1 MNASGAP
8 LPNLGRLVGFAA
20 VLCSTIWVAGPAH
33 AQAPEAPRQVGQTPP
48 ATQRQVEEGF
58 RAVLQNPADMGLN
71 AAYAQRLIDA
81 GEYEKAIASLE
92 RILIT
97 DPGQAQ
103 VRVEIG
109 ALYFRLGSYETA
121 RSYFRRAL
129 EDPNLPAALKPQVE
143 QFLADID
150 QRLSPSQFTG
160 FASVGARWDSNANTG
175 ADNTVLR
182 VGGVTVP
189 RPTSI
194 RPQSDFSFFGA
205 SRVQHDYD
213 LDTQDQAR
221 IESTLLGYGSAYT
234 RFSHQDLILGELTT
248 GVRFKPAPIALQDL
262 SIRPHV
268 IGNLIGLDGDKYLDT
283 YGFGLDVTMTW
294 SERLASE
301 LTFEYRREDYGTI
314 PRLGDTQHQ
323 SGAAKVVK
331 LRTAYE
337 VRPNNLLIVDLYYR
351 SDAAERGYYDYTH
364 YQGTFTYSLTYQGP
378 KQLTERSWTVS
389 PYVSWYSRGYASPDP
404 TIDPAT
410 TRSDDQVRLG
420 LQHVIPIADGWT
432 TFQQVEH
439 VWGLSNIPNYDYRDT
454 AVFVGL
460 TRTF

>member
-1 MNASGAP
+1 
-8 LPNLGRLVGFAA
+8 LLKVGRFVGIAA
-20 VLCSTIWVAGPAH
+20 ALCSTAWGLDRAH
-33 AQAPEAPRQVGQTPP
+33 AQSPDGPRQVGQTPP
-48 ATQRQVEEGF
+48 APQRQVEEGF

-97 DPGQAQ
+97 DPGQSQ

-129 EDPNLPAALKPQVE
+129 EDPNLPAALRPQVE
-143 QFLADID
+143 QFLADINE
-150 QRLSPSQFTG
+150 RLSPSQFTG

-175 ADNTVLR
+175 SDNTLLR
-182 VGGVTVP
+182 AGGVTLN
-189 RPTSI
+189 RPTSV

-213 LDTQDQAR
+213 LDTQDEAK
-221 IESTLLGYGSAYT
+221 IESTVLGYGSAYT
-234 RFSHQDLILGELTT
+234 RFSHQDVILGELTT
-248 GVRFKPAPIALQDL
+248 GVRFKPAPTELKDL
-262 SIRPHV
+262 SIRPHL
-268 IGNLIGLDGDKYLDT
+268 IGNLVGLDGDKYLDT

-314 PRLGDTQHQ
+314 PRFGDTQHQ
-323 SGAAKVVK
+323 SGAAKVLK
-331 LRTAYE
+331 LRTAYQLTDRSL
-337 VRPNNLLIVDLYYR
+337 VIADLYYR
-351 SDAAERGYYDYTH
+351 SDAAERGYYDYSH
-364 YQGTFTYSLTYQGP
+364 YQGTFTFSQTYDAPG
-378 KQLTERSWTVS
+378 QLTPRPWTVS
-389 PYVSWYSRGYASPDP
+389 PYVGWYSRGYASPDP
-404 TIDPAT
+404 TVDPAT
-410 TRSDDQVRLG
+410 KRYDDQVRLG
-420 LQHVIPIADGWT
+420 AQNVIPIAEGWS

-439 VWGLSNIPNYDYRDT
+439 IWGLSNIPNYDYRDT
-454 AVFVGL
+454 AVFIGL